1 LCKITIAA
9 AMLASLFA
17 TEADADEDA
26 FTGEAFYTM
35 CSGPA
40 LRRYYLGYVT
50 GVGEGWNAAAGL
62 HPELLALCPP
72 GNHTNGQ
79 ALDIVMRFLQGH
91 PEQRR
96 QLLRSHLV
104 LAALLEAWACDA
116 PADGTYRQR

>member
-1 LCKITIAA
+1 MRKITIAA

-40 LRRYYLGYVT
+40 LRRYCLGYVA

-62 HPELLALCPP
+62 HRELLALCPP
-72 GNHTNGQ
+72 DNYTNGQ
-79 ALDIVMRFLQGH
+79 ALDIVMRYLQEH

-96 QLLRSHLV
+96 QLWRYHFV
-104 LAALLEAWACDA
+104 VAALLEVWACGA
-116 PADGTYRQR
+116 PAD